1 MNKIALLANYI
12 KDSRRAVFLG
22 GAGMSTESG
31 IPDFRS
37 ADGLYQGNNTITP
50 ETILSHDFFFE
61 HTADFF
67 TFYQKKMIYPK
78 ARPNPGHKA
87 LARWEK
93 SGWLRAVITQNIDG
107 LHQKA
112 GSNKVFE

>member
-12 KDSRRAVFLG
+12 KDSRHAVFLG

-50 ETILSHDFFFE
+50 ETILSHDFFFASIALSE
-61 HTADFF
+61 IA
-67 TFYQKKMIYPK
+67 PLN
-78 ARPNPGHKA
+78 RPIIKPP
-87 LARWEK
+87 
-93 SGWLRAVITQNIDG
+93 Q
-107 LHQKA
+107 
-112 GSNKVFE
+112 